1 MRKPDAVLEY
11 RLNIPT
17 QKRYMNPPS
26 PATITNRTSLLP
38 YLALGTGILSLS
50 FSAMFVR
57 WADAPGPVTGFY
69 RVFLSSLIL
78 TPFFIQNC
86 LKNCKINRYNIIF
99 PIVGG
104 LFTAGDFALWN
115 TSIQYTTAAN
125 ATLLGNT
132 APLWVA
138 LGAWILF
145 REKLSARF
153 WLGLGLALAGATLI
167 LGTDFLLHPRLGIGD
182 LMAIVTG
189 IFYAGYMLVTQRSRL
204 HFNPLTH
211 LWLMGISA
219 SIGLLLINLTLGN
232 HITGYSFQTWLAF
245 FGAAIVSQIVGYMSL
260 TYALGHLPASIVSPT
275 MIGQP
280 IMTAILAVPLLGE
293 IPTVMQFIGGAIAL
307 AGIFIVNQAYNR
319 SKRVASK
326 LPGSL

>member
-1 MRKPDAVLEY
+1 M
-11 RLNIPT
+11 
-17 QKRYMNPPS
+17 
-26 PATITNRTSLLP
+26 ATTTSNRTNLLP
-38 YLALGTGILSLS
+38 YLALGVGIFALS

-57 WADAPGPVTGFY
+57 WAEAPGPITGLY
-69 RVFLSSLIL
+69 RVFLSSLLL

-86 LKNCKINRYNIIF
+86 RKDRKISKSNIIF
-99 PIVGG
+99 PVLGG

-115 TSIQYTTAAN
+115 TAVNYTTAAN

-138 LGAWILF
+138 LGAWLLF
-145 REKLSARF
+145 RERLSARF

-182 LMAIVTG
+182 LMAIGTG
-189 IFYAGYMLVTQRSRL
+189 VFYGGYFLATQRSRQ

-219 SIGLLLINLTLGN
+219 SFGLLAINLALGN
-232 HITGYSFQTWLAF
+232 PIVGYSKQSWLIF
-245 FGAAIVSQIVGYMSL
+245 FAAAIVSQIGGYMSL

-280 IMTAILAVPLLGE
+280 IVTALLAIPLLNE
-293 IPTVMQFIGGAIAL
+293 IPNGLQALGGMVAL
-307 AGIFIVNQAYNR
+307 AGIYIVNRAHNKSNQMV
-319 SKRVASK
+319 KR
-326 LPGSL
+326 

>member
-1 MRKPDAVLEY
+1 
-11 RLNIPT
+11 
-17 QKRYMNPPS
+17 
-26 PATITNRTSLLP
+26 
-38 YLALGTGILSLS
+38 
-50 FSAMFVR
+50 MFVR
-57 WADAPGPVTGFY
+57 WADAPGPITGFY

-86 LKNCKINRYNIIF
+86 LKGCKIKRSNIIF

-138 LGAWILF
+138 LGAWLLF
-145 REKLSARF
+145 REKLSTRF

-167 LGTDFLLHPRLGIGD
+167 LGTDYLLHPRLGIGD

-189 IFYAGYMLVTQRSRL
+189 VFYAGYMLVTQRSRL

-219 SIGLLLINLTLGN
+219 SLGLLLINMALGN
-232 HITGYSFQTWLAF
+232 HITGYSSQTWLAF
-245 FGAAIVSQIVGYMSL
+245 FGAAIVSQIAGYMSL

-293 IPTVMQFIGGAIAL
+293 IPTFLQFVGGAIAL
-307 AGIFIVNQAYNR
+307 VGIYIVNQAHSR
-319 SKRVASK
+319 SKQKTELVAIQ
-326 LPGSL
+326 